1 MRRGLV
7 AVGQDG
13 CSQSGWRPDH
23 PRTCGETR
31 RTLDQRRWADGA
43 ARSRRIVAFA
53 LSAADCRPAL
63 ERLCQEDM
71 ALVEIDLANLRV
83 IDGVGVR
90 LLFDIYKRL
99 SGGNC
104 DLVLQAV
111 GGQPREIFR
120 LTCLDRLIIEAD

>member
-1 MRRGLV
+1 MFFSVQQAFDRARV
-7 AVGQDG
+7 II
-13 CSQSGWRPDH
+13 SG
-23 PRTCGETR
+23 E
-31 RTLDQRRWADGA
+31 LD
-43 ARSRRIVAFA
+43 A

-120 LTCLDRLIIEAD
+120 LTCLDRLIIETDR